1 MAASST
7 RETAAEAADP
17 PPRIDWIPPS
27 DIGDGRPGRLGM
39 TVVPGKHGA
48 SIRYPGLVYRA
59 DIDADLRAIREAG
72 IARLVLLV
80 TDDEL
85 ARWSDARMVERAA
98 KHGVEVIR
106 HPMPDGAPPASITAM
121 NDILDAIDGARQH
134 GDVALACMGGVGR
147 TGTVAACALVR
158 AGWESGAAIAR
169 VRAIRHPSA
178 VETRAQERFVRSYWR
193 ARRARSDIV
202 SR

>member
-7 RETAAEAADP
+7 RAAADEADP
-17 PPRIDWIPPS
+17 PPRIDWISPA
-27 DIGDGRPGRLGM
+27 DIGDGRPGRLGL

-48 SIRYPGLVYRA
+48 SMRYPGLVYRA
-59 DIDADLRAIREAG
+59 DLDGDLRALRAAG

-80 TDDEL
+80 EDDEL
-85 ARWSDARMVERAA
+85 ARWSDARIIERAA
-98 KHGVEVIR
+98 QHGVEVIR

-121 NDILDAIDGARQH
+121 DDILDAIDEAREH

-158 AGWESGAAIAR
+158 AGWQARAAIAR

-193 ARRARSDIV
+193 VRRAGSDIV
-202 SR
+202 SP

>member
-7 RETAAEAADP
+7 RVAAAESADP
-17 PPRIDWIPPS
+17 PPRIDWIPAS
-27 DIGDGRPGRLGM
+27 DIGDGRPGRIGM
-39 TVVPGKHGA
+39 TVVPGKRGA
-48 SIRYPGLVYRA
+48 SMRYPGVVYRA
-59 DIDADLRAIREAG
+59 DLDEDLRALRAAG

-80 TDDEL
+80 EDEEL

-98 KHGVEVIR
+98 AHGVEVLR
-106 HPMPDGAPPASITAM
+106 HPMPDGAPPSSVTAV
-121 NDILDAIDGARQH
+121 DEILDAIDGARAH

-158 AGWESGAAIAR
+158 AGWESPAAIAR
-169 VRAIRHPSA
+169 VRALRHPGA

-193 ARRARSDIV
+193 VRRARSDTV
-202 SR
+202 SP